1 MRVPAMDPIKRW
13 EPLPHDPLLD
23 IKLRRDATPMKPRF
37 FRTPHNLLPHL
48 KEFVEG
54 MMEAGFIQPSKSPF
68 SAPIL
73 VIPKPRNADGSSR
86 GFRLVTDFRQL
97 NERVDPLQHRIPD
110 VAAMYE
116 KLRHAK
122 FISTLDLKN
131 GYWNAGLTKRSRRLT
146 AFSTEFGCYE
156 YKVVPQGLVCSA
168 AHFQNWVEQ
177 KLRRHGVLFEHL
189 TIDPSSVGVAT
200 SSTSDTQDKSVPK
213 SNIFDPS
220 TGRYMGA
227 SPIAVATLPGE
238 SGFVAVYI
246 DDLIVFSDSEEEH
259 ERHLLEVMRICS
271 EERLY
276 LNNSKSKLF
285 CKYTRYLGAVCGNNK
300 LFMDPEKVQSIT
312 VMPTPKSPTQ
322 VREFLGAASF
332 YRRWIAS
339 YAKITQ

>member
-1 MRVPAMDPIKRW
+1 MGRA
-13 EPLPHDPLLD
+13 
-23 IKLRRDATPMKPRF
+23 RRK
-37 FRTPHNLLPHL
+37 
-48 KEFVEG
+48 
-54 MMEAGFIQPSKSPF
+54 
-68 SAPIL
+68 
-73 VIPKPRNADGSSR
+73 
-86 GFRLVTDFRQL
+86 
-97 NERVDPLQHRIPD
+97 
-110 VAAMYE
+110 
-116 KLRHAK
+116 
-122 FISTLDLKN
+122 
-131 GYWNAGLTKRSRRLT
+131 
-146 AFSTEFGCYE
+146 TEFLGM
-156 YKVVPQGLVCSA
+156 
-168 AHFQNWVEQ
+168 
-177 KLRRHGVLFEHL
+177 

-200 SSTSDTQDKSVPK
+200 SSTSDTQEKSVPK

-220 TGRYMGA
+220 TGRYMGT